1 MCRWLWV
8 YNLYLSSVLL
18 GFSLSKALY
27 NFVDN
32 VGLNSVSKEMRK
44 THFKKVQA
52 MSFTGHSWLGLSHKV
67 NHEIQPNMR
76 LFIFQHVILTWPFAG
91 YPLASQSRTS
101 LSSQVFTKLS
111 HSTLTL
117 NLTKI
122 LGNDWAKYNQI
133 WYEIN
138 ANKNIVVN
146 HNFIVATKEGF
157 VL

>member
-8 YNLYLSSVLL
+8 YNFYLSSVLL

-52 MSFTGHSWLGLSHKV
+52 MSFTGHSWLGVSHKV
-67 NHEIQPNMR
+67 NREIQPNMR

-91 YPLASQSRTS
+91 YS

-111 HSTLTL
+111 YSTLTL
-117 NLTKI
+117 NPTKI

-133 WYEIN
+133 WYKIK

-146 HNFIVATKEGF
+146 HNSIVATKEGF